1 VPADRAARIVALVAL
16 ADEDPTAA
24 ELAGFLDDPDPDVR
38 RNAVGLLTES
48 APADAGVALARRL
61 LDEDAGVRQR
71 ATGGLRELREVLVVD
86 DALATALAAAAAV
99 ADPGIRAD
107 VARLRRELRLL
118 DAAAVGAL
126 AADPESD
133 VRREAAGALVAADDV
148 AGLATLAGDGSPL
161 VRLDV
166 ARGLGTLAEPSGAA
180 ALVALAADP
189 DVRVRSAAVEALGA
203 VGLRAVAP
211 EADVGAR
218 VRAALDDGAW
228 EVRKAAALALA
239 TGDDGA
245 ADDLLRALGDAHA
258 DVRRAAVQ
266 GLARWAGREDVRAAL
281 AGAADDPDADVRGY
295 ARLAVR

>member
-16 ADEDPTAA
+16 AEEDPTAA
-24 ELAGFLDDPDPDVR
+24 ELADFLEDPDPDVR

-61 LDEDAGVRQR
+61 LDDDAGVRQR
-71 ATGGLRELREVLVVD
+71 ATDGLRELREVLAVD
-86 DALATALAAAAAV
+86 EALATALAAAAGV
-99 ADPGIRAD
+99 ADPSVRAE

-118 DAAAVGAL
+118 DGDAVAAL
-126 AADPESD
+126 AADTEGD
-133 VRREAAGALVAADDV
+133 VRREAVGALVAGDDV
-148 AGLATLAGDGSPL
+148 AGLAALAGDGYPL

-166 ARGLGTLAEPSGAA
+166 ARGLGTLADPAGTA

-189 DVRVRSAAVEALGA
+189 DVRVRAAAVEALGA
-203 VGLRAVAP
+203 IGLHDIGGGG
-211 EADVGAR
+211 EAAAR
-218 VRAALDDGAW
+218 VRAVLADEAW

-239 TGDDGA
+239 TGDDDA
-245 ADDLLRALGDAHA
+245 AGDLLGALADPHA

-281 AGAADDPDADVRGY
+281 AGAAADPDADVRGY